1 MKVGVVTF
9 HRAHNYGALLQA
21 YAMQTFLKENGC
33 DAFMLDYRSAVLEEQ
48 YKLFSYKFY
57 LGVGIKAPAHFVN
70 RCLTFFLR
78 RKRIKNYNWFIN
90 TFLDLRD
97 ESNCDAFIFG
107 SDQIWNPS
115 ITGGFDE
122 NYWGN
127 ICPETNALRIAYAP
141 SLEAG
146 ALDVYAEKVRYAL
159 NRFDAL
165 SVREADMIEV
175 LNKYTDKGIELVCDP
190 TFLIKKESYE
200 NLLRPLDIEGE
211 FVAIYQVNRNSLTYQ
226 VAKYLAHKYGLKIVE
241 MGQNTSFLHPGRY
254 QNTACPSEFLWMI
267 KNAKYVV
274 TSSFHGT
281 ALSIIMQKQFFVTTM
296 GKGEKR
302 MKNILG
308 ICGLT
313 DRMITNVKEVDEI
326 EPINYEKP
334 LGSLQDYISSS
345 QSFILNS
352 LKHV

>member
-21 YAMQTFLKENGC
+21 YAMQTFLKENGH
-33 DAFMLDYRSAVLEEQ
+33 DAFMADYRSAALEEQ

-57 LGVGIKAPAHFVN
+57 LGVGIKAPAHLVN

-78 RKRIKNYNWFIN
+78 RSRIKKYNWFIN
-90 TFLDLRD
+90 KFLDLRN
-97 ESNCDAFIFG
+97 ESNCEALIFG

-127 ICPETNALRIAYAP
+127 IYPQTNAMRIAYAP

-146 ALDVYAEKVRYAL
+146 ALDVHADKVRNAL
-159 NRFDAL
+159 KRFDAI

-175 LNKYTDKGIELVCDP
+175 LNKYTDKKIELVCDP

-200 NLLRPLDIEGE
+200 NLLRPLDVEGE

-267 KNAKYVV
+267 KNAKYIV

-308 ICGLT
+308 ICGLA
-313 DRMITNVKEVDEI
+313 DRMITNVEEVDEI
-326 EPINYEKP
+326 EPIDYEKP
-334 LGSLQDYISSS
+334 LGGLQDYISSS